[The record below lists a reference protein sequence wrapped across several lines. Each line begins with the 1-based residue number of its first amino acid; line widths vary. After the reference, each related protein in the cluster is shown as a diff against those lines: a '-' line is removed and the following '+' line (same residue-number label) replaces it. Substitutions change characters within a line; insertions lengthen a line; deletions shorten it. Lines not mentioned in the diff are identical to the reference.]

1 MMTTPTKNFM
11 MQLQLVGQ
19 ISNIKVNVPA
29 LLC

>member
-11 MQLQLVGQ
+11 MQLQLAGQ
-19 ISNIKVNVPA
+19 IRNIKVDVPA